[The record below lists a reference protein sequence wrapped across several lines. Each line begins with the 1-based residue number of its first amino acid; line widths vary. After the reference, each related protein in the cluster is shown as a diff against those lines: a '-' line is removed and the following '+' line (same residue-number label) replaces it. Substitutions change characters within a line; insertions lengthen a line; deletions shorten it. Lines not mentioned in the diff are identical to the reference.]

1 MSWAIVMGSCP
12 LSQIRTSSLA
22 AALVAAFAVPSW
34 AAEPAVPEG
43 GTVAKD
49 ATALRTYAP
58 TTNPGGTAFDVA
70 DRAAIEN
77 LIHAYAF
84 AYDNGEADAWFSL
97 FTPDVVFVA
106 GEPGSE
112 PVAFSGDGFTKFWRD
127 RMKTFGSSGDQRR
140 HLMSNILFL
149 EQTVDTA
156 HVSVGG
162 LLTNVKDG
170 KDFSAVSSLNY
181 EGWLVKGPDGW
192 KIQRWHDFP
201 DAAFGE

>member
-1 MSWAIVMGSCP
+1 MRLFRTCGLAAIVVA
-12 LSQIRTSSLA
+12 ILA
-22 AALVAAFAVPSW
+22 APSS
-34 AAEPAVPEG
+34 AAEPAIPEG

-49 ATALRTYAP
+49 AAALRTYAP
-58 TTNPGGTAFDVA
+58 ATNPGSTGFDVV

-97 FTPDVVFVA
+97 FTADVVFVA

-112 PVAFSGDGFTKFWRD
+112 PIAFSGDGFTKFWTD
-127 RMKTFGSSGDQRR
+127 RMKTFGTSGDQRR

-149 EQTVDTA
+149 EQTADTA

-162 LLTNVKDG
+162 LLTNARDG
-170 KDFSAVSSLNY
+170 KDFAAVSSLNY
-181 EGWLVKGPDGW
+181 EGWLVKDKDGW

>member
-1 MSWAIVMGSCP
+1 MNRITGRAPVAAIVVS
-12 LSQIRTSSLA
+12 
-22 AALVAAFAVPSW
+22 VAGPAW
-34 AAEPAVPEG
+34 AAESAPPEG
-43 GTVAKD
+43 GTA
-49 ATALRTYAP
+49 ANELTALRTYTP
-58 TTNPGGTAFDVA
+58 TINAGSTDFDAV
-70 DRAAIEN
+70 DRAAITN

-84 AYDNGEADAWFSL
+84 AYDNGEAGAWFGV

-106 GEPGSE
+106 GEPGIGAVS
-112 PVAFSGDGFTKFWRD
+112 FSGEGFTKFWTD
-127 RMKTFGSSGDQRR
+127 RMKTFATSGEQRR

-170 KDFSAVSSLNY
+170 KVFSAVSSLNY
-181 EGWLVKGPDGW
+181 EGWLVKGKDGW